1 MMNKIATN
9 KTKIKQRIEQLEEQS
24 QVLRKELEEELEVT
38 KDKVTDLGKIIL
50 GIAGGLVFSAIL
62 LGGFFGK
69 KRKKIGNKGEYKSK
83 RVYHRFRDQLTH
95 ELTSQATEFLL
106 GLAKDKLNTYIEK
119 RENTDDDSEITG

>member
-1 MMNKIATN
+1 
-9 KTKIKQRIEQLEEQS
+9 LEEQS
-24 QVLRKELEEELEVT
+24 QILRKELEEELEVT